1 MKIFHNEG
9 KGMSEGK
16 DLVVFHVPLI
26 LLSDSETT
34 KYLRT
39 CHESSCPGQ
48 NVSKQEVFIYLQLT
62 FFLEPILDAKMTPE
76 RRHAFNMQ
84 KQDSPLHITGH
95 HIWCGAGRDVL

>member
-9 KGMSEGK
+9 KAMSEGK
-16 DLVVFHVPLI
+16 DLLVFHVLLT

-34 KYLRT
+34 KNLRT

-48 NVSKQEVFIYLQLT
+48 NVTKEEVFIYLQLT
-62 FFLEPILDAKMTPE
+62 FFLEPILDAKMTPK

-84 KQDSPLHITGH
+84 RQDSPLQG
-95 HIWCGAGRDVL
+95 CVLNTKDKLPA